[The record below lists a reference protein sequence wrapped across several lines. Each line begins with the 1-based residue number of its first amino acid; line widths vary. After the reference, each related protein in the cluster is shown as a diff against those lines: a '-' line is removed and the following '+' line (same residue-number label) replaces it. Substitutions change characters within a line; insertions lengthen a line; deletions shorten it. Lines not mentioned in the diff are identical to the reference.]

1 MEEPALL
8 RYLIQDPARANT
20 AFINAEWRIRKS
32 EGRRGAKKA
41 EFCSFE
47 LFSLGRLHFR
57 TQV

>member
-1 MEEPALL
+1 MEKPVLL
-8 RYLIQDPARANT
+8 RHLIQDLARANT
-20 AFINAEWRIRKS
+20 AFINAEWPMRKS

-47 LFSLGRLHFR
+47 LFSLGQLHFR